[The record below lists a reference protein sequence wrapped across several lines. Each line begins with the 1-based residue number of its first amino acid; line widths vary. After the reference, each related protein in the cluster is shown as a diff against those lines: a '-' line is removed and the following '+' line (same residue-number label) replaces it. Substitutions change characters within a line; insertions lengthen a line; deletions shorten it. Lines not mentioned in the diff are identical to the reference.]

1 MRKQYSATYK
11 AEVVKE
17 LLKEEK
23 TLNQVA
29 SETGIHP
36 TQLKDWRRIVQTKL
50 PELFSRNDQAA
61 EDARSHEQQV
71 TELYAEIGRLT
82 TQVNWLKKN
91 LASSLS
97 RSGRLALVEW
107 DTEEVMAELLLS
119 AQAELL
125 SLSRS
130 SLYYEPA
137 LPAVQEVAIKHRI
150 DEI

>member
-82 TQVNWLKKN
+82 TQVNWLKKK
-91 LASSLS
+91 
-97 RSGRLALVEW
+97 SGLQLE
-107 DTEEVMAELLLS
+107 
-119 AQAELL
+119 
-125 SLSRS
+125 
-130 SLYYEPA
+130 
-137 LPAVQEVAIKHRI
+137 
-150 DEI
+150 